1 MQNDRKKPF
10 NEHLMRRTTGNI
22 FMVMAVVLTASMA
35 VVSCRKTEVE
45 VNGGLD
51 SGESVSEGVPMTFSV
66 SSEAHQSTKAVLV
79 PDDSPDGNKLSIA
92 GNQITVY
99 DRLTVAGNFDMY
111 INGRAAQ
118 YDADPVYDPAD
129 GSVIHPGWYF
139 YKEDAESGQLEK
151 YPYYWTGSGV
161 HSFTGFVSK
170 YQYDAAAIVTL
181 DSNVGLT
188 VHDAVM
194 SGKTSEVISDDDIL
208 NDDEKYPASALYYN
222 ASTESLIIK
231 EWKLSTVNQ
240 FDFMY
245 AHHTRDLEDINEL
258 DPYRPVPLQMK
269 HLFAAVQFNVVNLI
283 PEDVE
288 SSVKIGGIFLY
299 NIRASGSAVI
309 KRNGSGGELMP
320 VIELNDNIKQI
331 FRTNFSGYLTVSYG
345 VSNAVNVFKNEG
357 NIGDDGFILLWP
369 QSRDILGEPGII
381 DKASCIYAQL
391 TIQKSASETDPET
404 ATISLATSEIRSWD
418 AGKKYIYNI
427 YIQDNRISFTV
438 EVVDWIVDDVTIE
451 G

>member
-1 MQNDRKKPF
+1 
-10 NEHLMRRTTGNI
+10 MRRTTGNI

-66 SSEAHQSTKAVLV
+66 SAEAHQSTKAVLV

-181 DSNVGLT
+181 DNNVGLT

-269 HLFAAVQFNVVNLI
+269 HLFAAVQFNVVNLV
-283 PEDVE
+283 PTDDDV
-288 SSVKIGGIFLY
+288 SI
-299 NIRASGSAVI
+299 GSAYLNHIMKQGTAIIYANPAGKNPVDYRSI
-309 KRNGSGGELMP
+309 TQGGTAPIMISYSPAKELEINTP
-320 VIELNDNIKQI
+320 LNLFANQG
-331 FRTNFSGYLTVSYG
+331 R
-345 VSNAVNVFKNEG
+345 
-357 NIGDDGFILLWP
+357 IGDDGFLLIWPHDQDDFKNVELILSDVKNSSIITAESKAIKLADVT
-369 QSRDILGEPGII
+369 DIKEWEPGN
-381 DKASCIYAQL
+381 
-391 TIQKSASETDPET
+391 
-404 ATISLATSEIRSWD
+404 
-418 AGKKYIYNI
+418 KYIYNI
-427 YIQDNRISFTV
+427 SIQDNRISITV
-438 EVVDWIVDDVTIE
+438 TVVEWVFDDVVMA

>member
-22 FMVMAVVLTASMA
+22 FMVMAVVLTASAA
-35 VVSCRKTEVE
+35 VMSCRKTEVE

-269 HLFAAVQFNVVNLI
+269 HLFAAVQFNVVNLV
-283 PEDVE
+283 PTDDDV
-288 SSVKIGGIFLY
+288 SI
-299 NIRASGSAVI
+299 GSAYLNHIMKQGTAIIYANPAGKNPVDYRSI
-309 KRNGSGGELMP
+309 TQGGTAPIMISYSPAKELEINTP
-320 VIELNDNIKQI
+320 LNLFANQG
-331 FRTNFSGYLTVSYG
+331 R
-345 VSNAVNVFKNEG
+345 
-357 NIGDDGFILLWP
+357 IGDDGFLLIWPHDQDDFKNVELILSDVKNSSIITAESKAIKLADVT
-369 QSRDILGEPGII
+369 DIKEWEPGN
-381 DKASCIYAQL
+381 
-391 TIQKSASETDPET
+391 
-404 ATISLATSEIRSWD
+404 
-418 AGKKYIYNI
+418 KYIYNI
-427 YIQDNRISFTV
+427 SIQDNRISITV
-438 EVVDWIVDDVTIE
+438 TVVEWVFDDVVMA

>member
-1 MQNDRKKPF
+1 
-10 NEHLMRRTTGNI
+10 
-22 FMVMAVVLTASMA
+22 MVMAVVLAASMA

-269 HLFAAVQFNVVNLI
+269 HLFAAVQFNVVNLV
-283 PEDVE
+283 PTDDDV
-288 SSVKIGGIFLY
+288 SI
-299 NIRASGSAVI
+299 GSAYLNHIMKQGTAIIYANPAGKNPVDYRSI
-309 KRNGSGGELMP
+309 TQGGTAPIMISYSPAKELEINTP
-320 VIELNDNIKQI
+320 LNLFANQG
-331 FRTNFSGYLTVSYG
+331 R
-345 VSNAVNVFKNEG
+345 
-357 NIGDDGFILLWP
+357 IGDDGFLLIWPHDQDDFKNVELILSDVKNSSIITAESKAIKLADVT
-369 QSRDILGEPGII
+369 DIKEWEPGN
-381 DKASCIYAQL
+381 
-391 TIQKSASETDPET
+391 
-404 ATISLATSEIRSWD
+404 
-418 AGKKYIYNI
+418 KYIYNI
-427 YIQDNRISFTV
+427 SIQDNRISITV
-438 EVVDWIVDDVTIE
+438 TVVEWVFDDVVMA

>member
-1 MQNDRKKPF
+1 
-10 NEHLMRRTTGNI
+10 
-22 FMVMAVVLTASMA
+22 MVMAVVLTASMA

-66 SSEAHQSTKAVLV
+66 SAEAHQSTKAVLV

-181 DSNVGLT
+181 DNNVGLT

-269 HLFAAVQFNVVNLI
+269 HLFAAVQFNVVNLV
-283 PEDVE
+283 PTDDDV
-288 SSVKIGGIFLY
+288 SI
-299 NIRASGSAVI
+299 GSAYLNHIMKQGTAIIYANPAGKNPVDYRSI
-309 KRNGSGGELMP
+309 TQGGTAPIMISYSPAKELEINTP
-320 VIELNDNIKQI
+320 LNLFANQG
-331 FRTNFSGYLTVSYG
+331 R
-345 VSNAVNVFKNEG
+345 
-357 NIGDDGFILLWP
+357 IGDDGFLLIWPHDQDDFKNVELILSDVKNSSIITAESKAIKLADVT
-369 QSRDILGEPGII
+369 DIKEWEPGN
-381 DKASCIYAQL
+381 
-391 TIQKSASETDPET
+391 
-404 ATISLATSEIRSWD
+404 
-418 AGKKYIYNI
+418 KYIYNI
-427 YIQDNRISFTV
+427 SIQDNRISITV
-438 EVVDWIVDDVTIE
+438 TVVEWVFDDVVMA

>member
-1 MQNDRKKPF
+1 
-10 NEHLMRRTTGNI
+10 
-22 FMVMAVVLTASMA
+22 MAVVLTASMA

-66 SSEAHQSTKAVLV
+66 SAEAHQSTKAVLV

-181 DSNVGLT
+181 DNNVGLT

-269 HLFAAVQFNVVNLI
+269 HLFAAVQFNVVNLV
-283 PEDVE
+283 PTDDDV
-288 SSVKIGGIFLY
+288 SI
-299 NIRASGSAVI
+299 GSAYLNHIMKQGTAIIYANPAGKNPVDYRSI
-309 KRNGSGGELMP
+309 TQGGTAPIMISYSPAKELEINTP
-320 VIELNDNIKQI
+320 LNLFANQG
-331 FRTNFSGYLTVSYG
+331 R
-345 VSNAVNVFKNEG
+345 
-357 NIGDDGFILLWP
+357 IGDDGFLLIWPHDQDDFKNVELILSDVKNSSIITAESKAIKLADVT
-369 QSRDILGEPGII
+369 DIKEWEPGN
-381 DKASCIYAQL
+381 
-391 TIQKSASETDPET
+391 
-404 ATISLATSEIRSWD
+404 
-418 AGKKYIYNI
+418 KYIYNI
-427 YIQDNRISFTV
+427 SIQDNRISITV
-438 EVVDWIVDDVTIE
+438 TVVEWVFDDVVMA

>member
-22 FMVMAVVLTASMA
+22 FMVMAVVLTASAA
-35 VVSCRKTEVE
+35 VMSCRKTEVE

-269 HLFAAVQFNVVNLI
+269 HLFAAVQFNVVNLV
-283 PEDVE
+283 PTDDDV
-288 SSVKIGGIFLY
+288 SI
-299 NIRASGSAVI
+299 GSAYLNHIMKQGTAIIYANPAGKNPVDYRSI
-309 KRNGSGGELMP
+309 TQGGTAPIMISYSPAKELEINTP
-320 VIELNDNIKQI
+320 LNLFANQG
-331 FRTNFSGYLTVSYG
+331 R
-345 VSNAVNVFKNEG
+345 
-357 NIGDDGFILLWP
+357 IGDDGFLLIWPHDQDDFKNVELILSDVKNSSIITAESKAIKLADVT
-369 QSRDILGEPGII
+369 DIKEWEPGN
-381 DKASCIYAQL
+381 
-391 TIQKSASETDPET
+391 
-404 ATISLATSEIRSWD
+404 
-418 AGKKYIYNI
+418 KYIYNI
-427 YIQDNRISFTV
+427 SIQDNRNRISITV
-438 EVVDWIVDDVTIE
+438 TVVEWVFDDVVMA

>member
-22 FMVMAVVLTASMA
+22 FMVMAVVLTASAA
-35 VVSCRKTEVE
+35 VMSCRKTEVE

-222 ASTESLIIK
+222 ASTELLIIK

-269 HLFAAVQFNVVNLI
+269 HLFAAVQFNVVNLV
-283 PEDVE
+283 PTDDDV
-288 SSVKIGGIFLY
+288 SI
-299 NIRASGSAVI
+299 GSAYLNHIMKQGTAIIYANPAGKNPVDYRSI
-309 KRNGSGGELMP
+309 TQGGTAPIMISYSPAKELEINTP
-320 VIELNDNIKQI
+320 LNLFANQG
-331 FRTNFSGYLTVSYG
+331 R
-345 VSNAVNVFKNEG
+345 
-357 NIGDDGFILLWP
+357 IGDDGFLLIWPHDQDDFKNVELILSDVKNSSIITAESKAIKLADVT
-369 QSRDILGEPGII
+369 DIKEWEPGN
-381 DKASCIYAQL
+381 
-391 TIQKSASETDPET
+391 
-404 ATISLATSEIRSWD
+404 
-418 AGKKYIYNI
+418 KYIYNI
-427 YIQDNRISFTV
+427 SIQDNRISITV
-438 EVVDWIVDDVTIE
+438 TVVEWVFDDVVMA

>member
-1 MQNDRKKPF
+1 
-10 NEHLMRRTTGNI
+10 
-22 FMVMAVVLTASMA
+22 MVMAVVLAASLA
-35 VVSCRKTEVE
+35 VVSCRKTDVE
-45 VNGGLD
+45 INDG
-51 SGESVSEGVPMTFSV
+51 SGSDWGVSEDIPMTFSI
-66 SSEAHQSTKAVLV
+66 SADAHQPTKAVLV

-99 DRLTVAGNFDMY
+99 DKLTVAGNPGYDMY
-111 INGRAAQ
+111 INGRTAQ

-139 YKEDAESGQLEK
+139 YRADAGQLEK
-151 YPYYWTGSGV
+151 YPYYWTGSGI

-170 YQYDAAAIVTL
+170 YQYDAAVTVSL
-181 DSNVGLT
+181 DDVGLT
-188 VHDAVM
+188 VYDAVVPE
-194 SGKTSEVISDDDIL
+194 KTSEVISDNDIL
-208 NDDEKYPASALYYN
+208 NDDVKYPVSALYYN

-391 TIQKSASETDPET
+391 TIQKSASETDSET

>member
-269 HLFAAVQFNVVNLI
+269 HLFAAVQFNVVNLF
-283 PEDVE
+283 DVNGTITV
-288 SSVKIGGIFLY
+288 SDFKLSGLFNTQQATLSLSDGSVSYQLDATTGTGEGEIA
-299 NIRASGSAVI
+299 RTGSASVSY
-309 KRNGSGGELMP
+309 NEAYNVFAGYGEVGSG
-320 VIELNDNIKQI
+320 
-331 FRTNFSGYLTVSYG
+331 
-345 VSNAVNVFKNEG
+345 EG
-357 NIGDDGFILLWP
+357 
-369 QSRDILGEPGII
+369 
-381 DKASCIYAQL
+381 C
-391 TIQKSASETDPET
+391 
-404 ATISLATSEIRSWD
+404 
-418 AGKKYIYNI
+418 
-427 YIQDNRISFTV
+427 
-438 EVVDWIVDDVTIE
+438 
-451 G
+451 

>member
-1 MQNDRKKPF
+1 
-10 NEHLMRRTTGNI
+10 MRRTTGNI

-66 SSEAHQSTKAVLV
+66 SAEAHQSTKAVLV

-92 GNQITVY
+92 GNLITVY

-181 DSNVGLT
+181 DNNVGLT

-269 HLFAAVQFNVVNLI
+269 HLFAAVLFNVVNLV
-283 PEDVE
+283 PTDDDV
-288 SSVKIGGIFLY
+288 SI
-299 NIRASGSAVI
+299 GSAYLNHIMKQGTAIIYANPAGKNPVDYRSI
-309 KRNGSGGELMP
+309 TQGGTAPIMISYSPAKELEINTP
-320 VIELNDNIKQI
+320 LNLFANQG
-331 FRTNFSGYLTVSYG
+331 R
-345 VSNAVNVFKNEG
+345 
-357 NIGDDGFILLWP
+357 IGDDGFLLIWPHDQDDFKNVELILSDVKNSSIITAESKAIKLADVT
-369 QSRDILGEPGII
+369 DIKEWEPGN
-381 DKASCIYAQL
+381 
-391 TIQKSASETDPET
+391 
-404 ATISLATSEIRSWD
+404 
-418 AGKKYIYNI
+418 KYIYNI
-427 YIQDNRISFTV
+427 SIQDNRISITV
-438 EVVDWIVDDVTIE
+438 TVVEWVFDDVVMA